1 MVKANFSF
9 GGKLLLV
16 LVTVIIYTFVLIGG
30 IIGGALYAYN
40 NVKVGDL
47 LNLINQTQLVSKEY
61 AEKTIQQFVADI
73 QKELSGDGLTLKKI
87 IDISPQAGDM
97 MNDVLDNVDQNGII
111 TIDRDTLFGT
121 PVQELSS
128 SLMDIAVVSAT
139 LGSLQDTMGVTLP
152 DMPVIAGGAE
162 GSEVWLYSAA
172 NQNEEQTLD
181 KAFLYGDYTY
191 YTKAEQFSEEPVATP
206 ETVSLYSLP
215 NVDED
220 EDGSLR
226 SDGRLIYRKVA
237 DGRYEKLLTSSS
249 YVRKTENGY
258 LFATDEL
265 YRKGDLGSAA
275 DSYVRLTSTPAGE
288 EKETPVPMKYRYQP
302 LYLEDGTLATE
313 GPNAETG
320 QYTVIGDY
328 QGESLY
334 AMEDVYT
341 EVAAENLE
349 NGVPKDDFLQEN
361 IVYVKSNGL
370 TALPVLNAVNALS
383 AVFDMETLTLRM
395 AGEYFGVDLE
405 VEMLDDVLDVPLA
418 YIGSSVDETV
428 QNIELGTA
436 LGLNGDSDPLLLF
449 LAYGEEGIDYTI
461 DTDNEIVPINP
472 PKTIANVTDSIDTIT
487 IGNLIGVEE
496 DSADI
501 LIAIQ
506 DWTLA
511 DFRSKDKIESLT
523 LDDIL
528 GIDEND
534 DSTAAI
540 LKALKDVPIGKL
552 ETTIE
557 TLSLQE
563 MLGEEITPENNI
575 LWALKDCTLG
585 NMATVVSTL
594 SLQDLFADEI
604 YGENYSEVDPADY
617 IDKTN
622 TFSKTHLYVKN
633 GDSYTLA
640 TEVIRW
646 ALPTDAD
653 PNLTYYKLI
662 QGGDTPRYEQATA
675 DAEGLYDVSEL
686 YYLDSNDETATVEL
700 VPARLGFI
708 GGYDKN
714 ETYYSLYSI
723 AQTATKEIGGVSRTY
738 YTNANL
744 YYFDAATESF
754 VRITALTPVEE
765 NGTII
770 GYQPENAASY
780 SAIYTRGEVTEK
792 WKYLL
797 TNSNKTEI
805 IANINDVG
813 SLLDNITSNI
823 NNRSLGEMYA
833 DGILHLEDESILD
846 TEIPDI
852 LLDETDRPEEG
863 ETRPTLRNQ
872 TVTSLLGFT
881 SKALEILNEF
891 ETSPIKAF
899 QKYFPDAYD
908 DLFPTNP

>member
-40 NVKVGDL
+40 NVKVGELLDL
-47 LNLINQTQLVSKEY
+47 IGQTQLVSKEY

-73 QKELSGDGLTLKKI
+73 QKELSGDGLTLQKI

-97 MNDVLDNVDQNGII
+97 INDVLDNVDQNGII

-121 PVQELSS
+121 PVQELAA

-139 LGSLQDTMGVTLP
+139 LGSLQDTLNVTLP

-215 NVDED
+215 KVTED

-302 LYLEDGTLATE
+302 LYLEDGNLATE

-436 LGLNGDSDPLLLF
+436 LGLDGDSDPLLLF

-461 DTDNEIVPINP
+461 NDKEIVPINP

-563 MLGEEITPENNI
+563 MLGEEITPKNNI

-604 YGENYSEVDPADY
+604 YGENYCEVDPADY
-617 IDKTN
+617 IDEN
-622 TFSKTHLYVKN
+622 HISKTHLYLFN
-633 GDSYTLA
+633 ENDGSYTLA
-640 TEVIRW
+640 TKVIRW
-646 ALPTDAD
+646 ALPTGAD

-675 DAEGLYDVSEL
+675 DAGLYDVSEL

-708 GGYDKN
+708 GGYDEN

-738 YTNANL
+738 YINANL

>member
-40 NVKVGDL
+40 NVKVGELLDL
-47 LNLINQTQLVSKEY
+47 IGQTQLVSKEY

-73 QKELSGDGLTLKKI
+73 QKELSGDGLTLQKI

-97 MNDVLDNVDQNGII
+97 INDVLDNVDQNGII

-121 PVQELSS
+121 PVQELAA

-215 NVDED
+215 KVTED

-302 LYLEDGTLATE
+302 LYLEDGNLATE

-436 LGLNGDSDPLLLF
+436 LGLDGDSDPLLLF

-461 DTDNEIVPINP
+461 NDKEIVPINP

-604 YGENYSEVDPADY
+604 YGENYSEVNPADY
-617 IDKTN
+617 IDETN

-646 ALPTDAD
+646 ALPTGAD

-675 DAEGLYDVSEL
+675 DAERLYDVSEL

-708 GGYDKN
+708 GGYDEN

-805 IANINDVG
+805 VANINDVG
-813 SLLDNITSNI
+813 NLLANITSNI